1 MQLSYICTLLLTTTM
16 ALLQVDA
23 AAISDSTNSLLRA
36 PILRKSSRA
45 EYLASSIEKRKRS
58 LDKRDP
64 FQAALYNDD
73 GSQYLIEIGVGT
85 PAQNF
90 TVTLDTGSADLW
102 IPSTACP
109 SNTCPYTRFDSSAS
123 STFKNSNTP
132 FSIQYGIGAVNGTYS
147 TDTVTIAGAQVTNQ
161 QFGLASSTSDI
172 LTTGESMGGP
182 GSGVPSENST
192 SGSDKPTGNGI
203 LGLGYPSLT
212 ASTSNGR
219 SSSYNPTVF
228 NMVDQKVIA
237 NPIFSIY
244 MNKESE
250 AGWAGEVIFGGT
262 DQSKYTGDLVYLPV
276 APLSAAGSSSR
287 GNYYY
292 WMVYGQGI
300 AVKGTGSNDT
310 DRSYSFS
317 GGSSS
322 SSSSSSSNSGVGA
335 FILDTGTTLTYL
347 PEQITQSIISSVAG
361 GSSGYKLDV
370 QSQIYYIDCTKAS
383 SSATV
388 ELQMSQ
394 SSEVSSN
401 PVTLSV
407 PVSNLV
413 IPLDADTADQARLC
427 MFGIAPMQASSQG
440 GIGSSM
446 LLIGDSFLRAAY
458 MVFDMGQN
466 RIGLAAANGLGGAV
480 NGVSSPSSDSISIEP
495 VFILPFV
502 LISLTSLV
510 FVLFA

>member
-1 MQLSYICTLLLTTTM
+1 M

-23 AAISDSTNSLLRA
+23 AAISDSTNSVLRA

-45 EYLASSIEKRKRS
+45 EFLASSIEKRKRS

-90 TVTLDTGSADLW
+90 TVTLDTGSANFGFLPLPVLQ
-102 IPSTACP
+102 ILVPIHVLTQVLPQLSKIQTPPSLFNMV
-109 SNTCPYTRFDSSAS
+109 S
-123 STFKNSNTP
+123 
-132 FSIQYGIGAVNGTYS
+132 IGAVNGTYS

-212 ASTSNGR
+212 ASTSNGQ

-228 NMVDQKVIA
+228 NMVNQKVIA

-276 APLSAAGSSSR
+276 APLSASGSSSG

-292 WMVYGQGI
+292 WMVYAQGI

-310 DRSYSFS
+310 DQSYSFS
-317 GGSSS
+317 GQSSRGSSS
-322 SSSSSSSNSGVGA
+322 SSGVGA

-370 QSQIYYIDCTKAS
+370 QSQIYYIDCAKAS

-413 IPLDADTADQARLC
+413 IPLDANTADQARLC

>member
-1 MQLSYICTLLLTTTM
+1 MQLLSLCTLLLSSM
-16 ALLQVDA
+16 IALSEA
-23 AAISDSTNSLLRA
+23 SATLRA

-45 EYLASSIEKRKRS
+45 EFLTASLSKKRS

-73 GSQYLIEIGVGT
+73 GSQYLIEIGVGS

-102 IPSTACP
+102 IPSNSCPSSACP
-109 SNTCPYTRFDSSAS
+109 YSRFDPSAS
-123 STFKNSNTP
+123 STYQSSNNP
-132 FSIQYGIGAVNGTYS
+132 FSIQYGIGSVNGTYS
-147 TDTVTIAGAQVTNQ
+147 YDTVTIAGAQVTKQ

-172 LTTGESMGGP
+172 LTTDGSMGGTGSNAP
-182 GSGVPSENST
+182 GQNST
-192 SGSDKPTGNGI
+192 SSSDNSDPTGNGI

-212 ASTSNGR
+212 ASNNKGR
-219 SSSYNPTVF
+219 SSSYNPAVF
-228 NMVDQKVIA
+228 NMVQQKLIS

-250 AGWAGEVIFGGT
+250 AGWAGEIIFGGT
-262 DQSKYTGDLVYLPV
+262 DTSKYTGDLVYLPV
-276 APLSAAGSSSR
+276 APISASGSSGG

-292 WMVYGQGI
+292 WMVYAQGL
-300 AVKGTGSNDT
+300 AVKGTGNNAT
-310 DRSYSFS
+310 DQSYSFDS
-317 GGSSS
+317 KTGE
-322 SSSSSSSNSGVGA
+322 SGVGT

-347 PEQITQSIISSVAG
+347 PLQIAQSIINAITKSSG
-361 GSSGYKLDV
+361 GSYLYDK
-370 QSQIYYIDCTKAS
+370 QSQIYYIDCDQAS

-394 SSEVSSN
+394 SSQISSN

-413 IPLDADTADQARLC
+413 IPLDASTPDKARMC
-427 MFGIAPMQASSQG
+427 MFGIAPMQSSSG
-440 GIGSSM
+440 SSGIGSSM
-446 LLIGDSFLRAAY
+446 ILVGDSFLRSAY

-466 RIGLAAANGLGGAV
+466 RVGLAAANGLGGAV
-480 NGVSSPSSDSISIEP
+480 NGVSSPTGSSDSVTIEP
-495 VFILPFV
+495 VILLPFA

>member
-1 MQLSYICTLLLTTTM
+1 M
-16 ALLQVDA
+16 ALLQADG
-23 AAISDSTNSLLRA
+23 AAIADSNPILRA

-45 EYLASSIEKRKRS
+45 ELLASSIENRKRS
-58 LDKRDP
+58 LNKRDP

-109 SNTCPYTRFDSSAS
+109 STTCPYTRFDSSAS
-123 STFKNSNTP
+123 STFTNTNTP

-147 TDTVTIAGAQVTNQ
+147 TDTVTIAGAQVTKQ
-161 QFGLASSTSDI
+161 QFGLASTTSDI

-182 GSGVPSENST
+182 GSSVPGGANST
-192 SGSDKPTGNGI
+192 SSDKPTGNGI

-212 ASTSNGR
+212 AATSNGR
-219 SSSYNPTVF
+219 SSSYNPVVF
-228 NMVDQKVIA
+228 NLVNQKVIA

-244 MNKESE
+244 MNKESA

-262 DQSKYTGDLVYLPV
+262 DPSKYTGDLVYLPV
-276 APLSAAGSSSR
+276 APLSASGSSST

-292 WMVYGQGI
+292 WMVYAQGI

-310 DRSYSFS
+310 DQTYSFS
-317 GGSSS
+317 GSSS
-322 SSSSSSSNSGVGA
+322 SSSSRKAGVGA

-347 PEQITQSIISSVAG
+347 PQDITLSILKSVTG
-361 GSSGYKLDV
+361 GTTGYKLDT
-370 QSQIYYIDCTKAS
+370 QSQIYYIDCAQAS

-394 SSEVSSN
+394 SSQVSDN
-401 PVTLSV
+401 PVTLTV

-413 IPLDADTADQARLC
+413 IPLDADTADRARLC
-427 MFGIAPMQASSQG
+427 MFGIAPMQSSTKG

-480 NGVSSPSSDSISIEP
+480 NGVSSPSSDSVSMEP